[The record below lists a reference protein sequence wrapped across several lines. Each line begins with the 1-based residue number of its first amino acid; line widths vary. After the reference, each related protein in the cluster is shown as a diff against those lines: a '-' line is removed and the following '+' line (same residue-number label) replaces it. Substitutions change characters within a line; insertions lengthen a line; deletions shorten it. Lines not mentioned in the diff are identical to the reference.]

1 MGGCYIYINYCW
13 QQCNILIKFGWFG
26 FEVLDNKI
34 LFLVSVQSS
43 KSKLLIFIYF
53 EFESLSLNE
62 ILSASNWNIVIILKM
77 SL

>member
-1 MGGCYIYINYCW
+1 
-13 QQCNILIKFGWFG
+13 LIKFGWFG

-62 ILSASNWNIVIILKM
+62 ILSASN
-77 SL
+77 